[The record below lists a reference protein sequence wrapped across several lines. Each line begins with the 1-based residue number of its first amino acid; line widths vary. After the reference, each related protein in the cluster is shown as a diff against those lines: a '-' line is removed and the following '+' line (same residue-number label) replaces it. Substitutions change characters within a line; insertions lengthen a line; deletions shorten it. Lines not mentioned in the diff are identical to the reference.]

1 MATFILISA
10 TLFVGCGGMKF
21 TSAVSGGDTSTAQSM
36 LNQGEADVNKNMA
49 GGRTPIFYAVIN
61 DHDDMVRLLMDNGA
75 KVDFRDDEGR
85 SPLMYAVENDND
97 DMVRLLMEK
106 GAKVDI
112 QYKKRPNA
120 LSMAA
125 GKGKDD
131 LVKAMVEAGVNPDS
145 RKAVAAVTSA
155 LMVYVQKRD
164 GLPMVKFL
172 VENGAHVDGFVG
184 DHGVTKLYGV
194 PLDDAEADE
203 VVKYLVEKGA
213 TIRAGTIATA
223 LNKDREWGMELLE
236 AKESVPSILLLSNI
250 DDDELFNYLLERGAD
265 PTSQIERAASS
276 GSIKALRKLV
286 KAGGEF
292 RDPWNPLEEAKNA
305 ETARV
310 LVELGADVDRGFPV
324 HEAVMDEDAERIRFL
339 VNEAG
344 ADINKQNPGSRPI
357 GDQTPMH
364 VAAYRDKYDM
374 LKVLLECKGPHQF
387 NLKNEEGRTV
397 LDHVSNSQLRKT
409 LLDKGAKSAN
419 PY

>member
-1 MATFILISA
+1 
-10 TLFVGCGGMKF
+10 MKF
-21 TSAVSGGDTSTAQSM
+21 TSAVSGGDTSTAQNM
-36 LNQGEADVNKNMA
+36 INQGEADVNKNMA

-112 QYKKRPNA
+112 RYEKRPNA

-145 RKAVAAVTSA
+145 RKAAAAVTSA
-155 LMVYVQKRD
+155 LVVYVQKRD
-164 GLPMVKFL
+164 GLPMVRFL
-172 VENGAHVDGFVG
+172 VENGADVDGYVG
-184 DHGVTKLYGV
+184 DHAVTKLYGV
-194 PLDDAEADE
+194 PLKMAEEDE
-203 VVKYLVEKGA
+203 VVKYLIEEGA
-213 TIRAGTIATA
+213 TIGTVTIDNA
-223 LNKDREWGMELLE
+223 LRKDREWGMELLE
-236 AKESVPSILLLSNI
+236 AKESVPSDLLLSHI

-265 PTSQIERAASS
+265 PTSQIERAA
-276 GSIKALRKLV
+276 GHGNIKAVRKLV
-286 KAGGEF
+286 EAGGEF

-305 ETARV
+305 ETARI

-324 HEAVMDEDAERIRFL
+324 HEAVWDEDAERIRFL

-344 ADINKQNPGSRPI
+344 ADINKQNPGSRPY

-364 VAAYRDKYDM
+364 VAAYRNKYDM
-374 LKVLLECKGPHQF
+374 LKVLLECKGPHKF
-387 NLKNEEGRTV
+387 NLKNEEGKTV
-397 LDHVSNSQLRKT
+397 LDYVSHSELKKT
-409 LLDKGAKSAN
+409 LLDKGAKSTSQ
-419 PY
+419 Y